1 MKRGLFLCGSGLLG
15 AGAIVGLPMMLAPLV
30 AGPVTSNTPVLW
42 AEPPAASH
50 VVAASTAAMKRGAF
64 LSWNPVRSTRNP
76 EPAAVST
83 EPIMTDSHTMAVA
96 RAPEMV
102 SDPSTQ
108 ASESPTPKPAP
119 AAQNLVAAPRPE
131 DVYVAL
137 PEIPEPVFA
146 GLDSGSA
153 AVAAPRL
160 EELVVE
166 MPEVPALAV
175 ASGLDGAPKSPE
187 EDLQPSPLLQPA
199 AATGYS
205 VEAFAGEAASL
216 VSSQPQP
223 KPVDVAAGAEQLSRG
238 SEEVSPP
245 GPLTSHDGVT
255 IVSPSSEDLVPP
267 RSEPQEQWPKPR
279 IFIHH
284 SGRDRDLALRVA
296 TKLNNAGFGIAE
308 FRTKNDGPSV
318 ASIRYYFD
326 EDRAAAIAS
335 RESVRSSLSPA
346 VPVRL
351 QDFRH
356 YEPKPSRGT
365 VEVWTPWHEQRAQS
379 RARGEMRRA
388 SMGSAVAN

>member
-1 MKRGLFLCGSGLLG
+1 
-15 AGAIVGLPMMLAPLV
+15 
-30 AGPVTSNTPVLW
+30 
-42 AEPPAASH
+42 
-50 VVAASTAAMKRGAF
+50 
-64 LSWNPVRSTRNP
+64 
-76 EPAAVST
+76 VST
-83 EPIMTDSHTMAVA
+83 EPTVTDSHTVAVGHGL
-96 RAPEMV
+96 ETV

-108 ASESPTPKPAP
+108 TSEPPTPEP
-119 AAQNLVAAPRPE
+119 AAAALNLVAAPRLE
-131 DVYVAL
+131 D
-137 PEIPEPVFA
+137 
-146 GLDSGSA
+146 
-153 AVAAPRL
+153 
-160 EELVVE
+160 LVVE
-166 MPEVPALAV
+166 MPQVPTLLV
-175 ASGLDGAPKSPE
+175 ASELDGAPKSPE
-187 EDLQPSPLLQPA
+187 EDPQLSPLLQSTS
-199 AATGYS
+199 ATGDS
-205 VEAFAGEAASL
+205 VEAFAGGEAPLIS
-216 VSSQPQP
+216 PQP
-223 KPVDVAAGAEQLSRG
+223 EAKPVEVAAGAEQLSRG

-245 GPLTSHDGVT
+245 GPLTFHGGVT
-255 IVSPSSEDLVPP
+255 IVSPSSEDLVSP

-308 FRTKNDGPSV
+308 FRTKNVGPSV

-365 VEVWTPWHEQRAQS
+365 VEVWAPWHEQRAQS
-379 RARGEMRRA
+379 RARGEMRGA

>member
-96 RAPEMV
+96 RAPEIV
-102 SDPSTQ
+102 SDPGTQ

-119 AAQNLVAAPRPE
+119 AAQNLVAPPRQE
-131 DVYVAL
+131 DVHVAL
-137 PEIPEPVFA
+137 LEIEPVFA
-146 GLDSGSA
+146 GPDSGSA
-153 AVAAPRL
+153 AMAAPRL

-166 MPEVPALAV
+166 MPEAPTLVV

-187 EDLQPSPLLQPA
+187 GDLQPSPLLQPA

-205 VEAFAGEAASL
+205 VEAFAGGAASL
-216 VSSQPQP
+216 VSSQPEP

-245 GPLTSHDGVT
+245 GPLTAHDGVT
-255 IVSPSSEDLVPP
+255 IVSPSSEDLVAP

-335 RESVRSSLSPA
+335 RESVRSSVSPA

-365 VEVWTPWHEQRAQS
+365 VEVWAPWHEQRAQS
-379 RARGEMRRA
+379 RARGEMRGA
-388 SMGSAVAN
+388 SMASSVAN